1 MKISDI
7 NLSFLD
13 TYLSEQENIYFYFIN
28 NSNLPLA
35 YVYKANNTLRKYVS
49 DYVSILQKMYDS
61 LQYINNAEKESSS
74 DATVQL
80 QIFLSKGANSNL
92 KSALFDYLH
101 SFQPYKSGDSSVAD
115 NSLDVLENIYSGF
128 SLLNQVYPLIIE
140 LQRNINTFNP
150 VLDFTF
156 IKENLLNKLSNTVST
171 NDAVKKE
178 QSSVSTLIN
187 VLSSYSYLTGLETSI
202 SAYSPLLSTNITK
215 EKTKAVAESGP
226 PVTVSSTDFKVTVDT
241 STYNIPF
248 PSSAAQGKKYIR
260 ANTGTVTFST
270 KKRLYFQITCPVLP
284 KGYTLLEGVTI
295 PDGVIAVDI
304 PAGAYTTASL
314 MPIINNGFN
323 TLDTLGNPF
332 QFGLCSYFSS
342 DVDKF
347 LVYGD
352 SSLTSMSLI
361 PAPGQYNHLTG
372 VFTSAVDSCHSELGI
387 LFGSAKNP
395 YEIDYQD
402 LRDCIS
408 YFTPVSIVENRLQI
422 SSVNTGETAKV
433 LFSPSIS
440 TEIGFTDTYATDTI
454 LTLSEGE
461 NLITLNSIVV
471 DSNGE
476 HLVTGV
482 LPLVYL
488 NTPNKDSYP
497 VTVYSDLVGIVR
509 DITKVVFVIPQEEV
523 LRLWG
528 PLLNSPTVAQINEAK
543 SKTKDIITSISNYAN
558 SLSFSAQSSSVLTAS
573 TELIT
578 YLEQKGHNRLID
590 FLIKADFT
598 NFFAAT
604 KENTKM
610 SYNQSLAETISN
622 G

>member
-7 NLSFLD
+7 DLTFLN

-28 NSNLPLA
+28 NPNLPLA

-49 DYVSILQKMYDS
+49 DYVGVLQRMHDS
-61 LQYINNAEKESSS
+61 LQYINNTEKESNS
-74 DATVQL
+74 DADVQL
-80 QIFLSKGANSNL
+80 QIFLSKGTNTNL
-92 KSALFDYLH
+92 KNALFKYLH
-101 SFQPYKSGDSSVAD
+101 SFQSYKSGESSVAD
-115 NSLDVLENIYSGF
+115 NSVDVLENIYTGF
-128 SLLNQVYPLIIE
+128 SLLNQLYPLITE
-140 LQRNINTFNP
+140 LQRNIKTFNP
-150 VLDFTF
+150 IFDFSF
-156 IKENLLNKLSNTVST
+156 IKEELLNKLSNTVST

-202 SAYSPLLSTNITK
+202 SAYSPLLNTTITK

-226 PVTVSSTDFKVTVDT
+226 QITVSSTDFKVTVDT

-270 KKRLYFQITCPVLP
+270 KKRLYFQVTCPVLP
-284 KGYTLLEGVTI
+284 KGYILLEGVTI

-304 PAGAYTTASL
+304 PAGTYTTASL
-314 MPIINNGFN
+314 IPLINNGLN

-342 DVDKF
+342 DADKF
-347 LVYGD
+347 LIYGD
-352 SSLTSMSLI
+352 ISLTSMSVI

>member
-7 NLSFLD
+7 DLTFLN

-28 NSNLPLA
+28 NPNLPLA
-35 YVYKANNTLRKYVS
+35 YVYKANNTLRKYVL
-49 DYVSILQKMYDS
+49 DYANVLQKMYDS
-61 LQYINNAEKESSS
+61 LQYINNIEKESIP
-74 DATVQL
+74 DANVQL
-80 QIFLSKGANSNL
+80 QIFLSKGTNNNL
-92 KSALFDYLH
+92 KNSLFEYLH
-101 SFQPYKSGDSSVAD
+101 SFQNYKSGESSVAD
-115 NSLDVLENIYSGF
+115 NSVDVLENIYTGF
-128 SLLNQVYPLIIE
+128 SLLNQLYPLIIE
-140 LQRNINTFNP
+140 LQRNISTFNP
-150 VLDFTF
+150 IFDFAF
-156 IKENLLNKLSNTVST
+156 IKEDLLNKLSNTVST

-202 SAYSPLLSTNITK
+202 SAYSPLLNTTITK
-215 EKTKAVAESGP
+215 EKTKAVTESGP
-226 PVTVSSTDFKVTVDT
+226 QTTVSSTDFKVTVDT
-241 STYNIPF
+241 NSYNIPF
-248 PSSAAQGKKYIR
+248 PSLAAQGKKYIR

-270 KKRLYFQITCPVLP
+270 KKRLYFQVTCPVLP

-295 PDGVIAVDI
+295 PDGVIAIEI
-304 PAGAYTTASL
+304 PAGTYTTASL
-314 MPIINNGFN
+314 MLVINNGLN

-347 LVYGD
+347 LIYGN

-372 VFTSAVDSCHSELGI
+372 VFTSAVDSCHSELGMI
-387 LFGSAKNP
+387 FGPAKSP

-402 LRDCIS
+402 LHDCIS
-408 YFTPVSIVENRLQI
+408 YFIPVSIVDNLLQI

-461 NLITLNSIVV
+461 PVVTLNSIIV
-471 DSNGE
+471 DINGT
-476 HLVTGV
+476 HLVTNV
-482 LPLVYL
+482 APLVYS

-497 VTVYSDLVGIVR
+497 VTIYSDLVGIVR
-509 DITKVVFVIPQEEV
+509 DITKVSFILPQEEI

-543 SKTKDIITSISNYAN
+543 SKTKDIITNISNYAS
-558 SLSFSAQSSSVLTAS
+558 SLLFSAQSSSVLTAS
-573 TELIT
+573 SELVT
-578 YLEQKGHNRLID
+578 YLEQKGYNRLID

>member
-7 NLSFLD
+7 DLTFLD

-28 NSNLPLA
+28 NPNLPLA
-35 YVYKANNTLRKYVS
+35 YVYKANNTLRKYVT
-49 DYVSILQKMYDS
+49 DYVGVLQKMYDS
-61 LQYINNAEKESSS
+61 LQYINNTEKESNS
-74 DATVQL
+74 DTNVQL
-80 QIFLSKGANSNL
+80 QIFLSKGANNNL
-92 KSALFDYLH
+92 KNSLFEYLH
-101 SFQPYKSGDSSVAD
+101 SFQTYKSGDSSVAD
-115 NSLDVLENIYSGF
+115 NTVDVLENIYSGF
-128 SLLNQVYPLIIE
+128 SLLNQLYPLIVE
-140 LQRNINTFNP
+140 LQRNIGTFNP
-150 VLDFTF
+150 IFDFSF
-156 IKENLLNKLSNTVST
+156 IKEDLLNKLSSTVST

-187 VLSSYSYLTGLETSI
+187 VLSSYSYLTGLDTSI
-202 SAYSPLLSTNITK
+202 SAYSPLFSATITK
-215 EKTKAVAESGP
+215 EKTNAVAISGP
-226 PVTVSSTDFKVTVDT
+226 TTTVSSTDFKVTVDT
-241 STYNIPF
+241 NTYIIPF

-270 KKRLYFQITCPVLP
+270 KKRLYFQVTCPVLP

-304 PAGAYTTASL
+304 PAGTYTTASL
-314 MPIINNGFN
+314 LPVINTGLN

-352 SSLTSMSLI
+352 ASLTSMSLI

-372 VFTSAVDSCHSELGI
+372 VFTSAVESCHSELGM
-387 LFGSAKNP
+387 LFGPAKNP
-395 YEIDYQD
+395 YEVDYQD
-402 LRDCIS
+402 LRDCVS
-408 YFTPVSIVENRLQI
+408 YFTPISIVENLLQV
-422 SSVNTGETAKV
+422 SSINTGETAKV

-461 NLITLNSIVV
+461 TLVTLNSIVV
-471 DSNGE
+471 DSTGE
-476 HLVTGV
+476 HTVTNV
-482 LPLVYL
+482 SPLVYS

-497 VTVYSDLVGIVR
+497 VTVFSDLVSIVKEL
-509 DITKVVFVIPQEEV
+509 TKVSFTIPQEEII
-523 LRLWG
+523 RLWG

-543 SKTKDIITSISNYAN
+543 SKTKDIITGLSNYAS
-558 SLSFSAQSSSVLTAS
+558 SLTFVAQNSSVLKAS
-573 TELIT
+573 TELTT
-578 YLEQKGHNRLID
+578 YLEQKGYNRLID

>member
-49 DYVSILQKMYDS
+49 DYVDVLQRMHDS
-61 LQYINNAEKESSS
+61 LQYINNMEKESNS
-74 DATVQL
+74 DADVQL
-80 QIFLSKGANSNL
+80 QIFLSKGTNTNL
-92 KSALFDYLH
+92 KNALFKYLH
-101 SFQPYKSGDSSVAD
+101 SFQNYKSGDSSVAD

-187 VLSSYSYLTGLETSI
+187 VLSSYSYLTGLDTSI
-202 SAYSPLLSTNITK
+202 SAYSPLFSATITK
-215 EKTKAVAESGP
+215 EKTNAVAISGP
-226 PVTVSSTDFKVTVDT
+226 TTTVSSTDFKVTVDT
-241 STYNIPF
+241 NTYIIPF

-270 KKRLYFQITCPVLP
+270 KKRLYFQVTCPVLP

-304 PAGAYTTASL
+304 PAGTYTTASL
-314 MPIINNGFN
+314 LPVINTGLN

-352 SSLTSMSLI
+352 ASLTSMSLI

-372 VFTSAVDSCHSELGI
+372 VFTSAVESCHSELGM
-387 LFGSAKNP
+387 LFGPAKNP
-395 YEIDYQD
+395 YEVDYQD
-402 LRDCIS
+402 LRDCVA
-408 YFTPVSIVENRLQI
+408 YFTPISIVENLLQV
-422 SSVNTGETAKV
+422 SSINTGETAKV

-440 TEIGFTDTYATDTI
+440 TEIGFTDTYATDTV

-461 NLITLNSIVV
+461 TLVTLNSIVV
-471 DSNGE
+471 DSTGE
-476 HLVTGV
+476 HVVTNV
-482 LPLVYL
+482 SPLVYS

-497 VTVYSDLVGIVR
+497 VTVFSDLVSIVKEL
-509 DITKVVFVIPQEEV
+509 TKVSFTIPQEEII
-523 LRLWG
+523 RLWG

-543 SKTKDIITSISNYAN
+543 SKTKDIITGLSNYAS
-558 SLSFSAQSSSVLTAS
+558 SLTFVAQNSSVLKAS
-573 TELIT
+573 TELTT
-578 YLEQKGHNRLID
+578 YLEQKGYNRLID

-604 KENTKM
+604 KENTKL
-610 SYNQSLAETISN
+610 SYNQTLAETISN

>member
-7 NLSFLD
+7 DLTFLN

-28 NSNLPLA
+28 NPNLPLA

-49 DYVSILQKMYDS
+49 DYVGVLQRMHDS
-61 LQYINNAEKESSS
+61 LQYINNMEKESNS
-74 DATVQL
+74 DADVQL
-80 QIFLSKGANSNL
+80 QIFLSKGTNTNL
-92 KSALFDYLH
+92 KNALFEYLH
-101 SFQPYKSGDSSVAD
+101 SFQNYKSGESSVAD
-115 NSLDVLENIYSGF
+115 NSVDVLENIYTGF
-128 SLLNQVYPLIIE
+128 SLLNQLYPLITE
-140 LQRNINTFNP
+140 LQRNIKTFNP
-150 VLDFTF
+150 IFDFSF
-156 IKENLLNKLSNTVST
+156 IKEELLSKLSNTVST

-248 PSSAAQGKKYIR
+248 PSLAAQGRKYIR
-260 ANTGTVTFST
+260 ANTGTVTLSA
-270 KKRLYFQITCPVLP
+270 KKRLYFQVTCPVLP

-304 PAGAYTTASL
+304 PAGTYTTASL
-314 MPIINNGFN
+314 MPIINNGLN

-332 QFGLCSYFSS
+332 QFGLCSYFSF
-342 DVDKF
+342 DADKF
-347 LVYGD
+347 LIYGD
-352 SSLTSMSLI
+352 ISLTSMSLI
-361 PAPGQYNHLTG
+361 PTPGQYNHLTG
-372 VFTSAVDSCHSELGI
+372 VFTSAVESCHGELGM
-387 LFGSAKNP
+387 LFGAAKNP

-402 LRDCIS
+402 LYDCIS
-408 YFTPVSIVENRLQI
+408 YFIPGSIVENRLQI

-440 TEIGFTDTYATDTI
+440 TEIGFTDTYATDTV
-454 LTLSEGE
+454 LTLSDGE
-461 NLITLNSIVV
+461 SVITLNSIIV
-471 DSNGE
+471 DSNGT
-476 HLVTGV
+476 HTVTGIS
-482 LPLVYL
+482 PLVYS
-488 NTPNKDSYP
+488 NPPNKDSYP
-497 VTVYSDLVGIVR
+497 ITIYSDLVSIVR
-509 DITKVVFVIPQEEV
+509 DITKISFTIPQEEI

-528 PLLNSPTVAQINEAK
+528 PLLNNPTVAQINEAK
-543 SKTKDIITSISNYAN
+543 SKTKNIITSISNYAN
-558 SLSFSAQSSSVLTAS
+558 SLFFSAQSSSVLNTS

-578 YLEQKGHNRLID
+578 YLEQRGYNRLID

>member
-49 DYVSILQKMYDS
+49 DYVDVLQRMHDS
-61 LQYINNAEKESSS
+61 LQYINNMEKESNS
-74 DATVQL
+74 DADVQL
-80 QIFLSKGANSNL
+80 QIFLSKGTNTNL
-92 KSALFDYLH
+92 KNALFKYLH
-101 SFQPYKSGDSSVAD
+101 SFQNYKSGDSSVAD

-304 PAGAYTTASL
+304 SAGAYTTASL
-314 MPIINNGFN
+314 MLVINNGLN

-361 PAPGQYNHLTG
+361 PTPGQYNHLTG
-372 VFTSAVDSCHSELGI
+372 VFTSAVESCHSELGI
-387 LFGSAKNP
+387 LFGAAKNP

-402 LRDCIS
+402 LYDCIS
-408 YFTPVSIVENRLQI
+408 YFTPVSIVENRLQV

>member
-92 KSALFDYLH
+92 RSALFDYLH
-101 SFQPYKSGDSSVAD
+101 SFQTYKSGDSSVAD
-115 NSLDVLENIYSGF
+115 NSVDVLENIYSGF
-128 SLLNQVYPLIIE
+128 SLLNQLYPLIIE

-150 VLDFTF
+150 ILDFTF
-156 IKENLLNKLSNTVST
+156 IKEDLLNKLSNTVST

-202 SAYSPLLSTNITK
+202 SAYSPLLNTTITK

-226 PVTVSSTDFKVTVDT
+226 QITVSSTDFKVTVDT

-248 PSSAAQGKKYIR
+248 PSLAAQGKKYIR

-304 PAGAYTTASL
+304 SAGAYTTASL
-314 MPIINNGFN
+314 MLVINNGLN
-323 TLDTLGNPF
+323 TLDALGNPF